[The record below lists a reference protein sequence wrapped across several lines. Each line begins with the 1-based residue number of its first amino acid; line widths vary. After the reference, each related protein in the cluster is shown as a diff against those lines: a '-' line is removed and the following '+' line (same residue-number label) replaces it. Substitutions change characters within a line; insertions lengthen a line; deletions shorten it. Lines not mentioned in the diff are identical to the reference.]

1 MAAPFGRKRVVST
14 PRPRPLSSRG
24 RRVLLVILALVAV
37 LYTLVVTFYN
47 AEGSNRVTGG
57 IGPTSEAGLLI
68 TVEPIAVNPL
78 TGQAT
83 VDLSMGW
90 QGDGMVDVAGHL
102 LENTRITIS
111 SSVGTQEAKFI
122 AGDSLGRLETT
133 IGIDGEQANYPFD
146 VHTGGITF
154 TADTYKKAAD
164 GSIQSTGPLV
174 IGVQSTGGVSGW
186 DTTSALGEGLS
197 EFQGIDL
204 TFDRAFSTQVFA
216 LVLLALAVILSSFA
230 LIVGVLA
237 FTNRRKAEVG
247 LMSWTAALLFALPLL
262 RNYFPNGPPVGAS
275 IDIFV
280 YLWVIV
286 MAVIAAT
293 LNVIAW
299 MNQGRDALNAASDHV
314 QASHSNEQNP
324 ELHHGA

>member
-1 MAAPFGRKRVVST
+1 MLV
-14 PRPRPLSSRG
+14 
-24 RRVLLVILALVAV
+24 VILALVGL
-37 LYTLVVTFYN
+37 LYVLVVAFYN
-47 AEGSNRVTGG
+47 SEGTNKMTGG
-57 IGPTSEAGLLI
+57 IGATAEPGLII

-78 TGQAT
+78 IGQAT

-90 QGDGMVDVAGHL
+90 QGGDMVDADGHL
-102 LENTRITIS
+102 RENTRVTIN
-111 SSVGTQEAKFI
+111 SSVGTQEAKFT

-133 IGIDGEQANYPFD
+133 IGIDGELANYPFD
-146 VHTGGITF
+146 VHNGEITL
-154 TADTYKKAAD
+154 TADTYRTAPD

-186 DTTSALGEGLS
+186 DTTSALGAGLS
-197 EFQGIDL
+197 EFQGMDL

-216 LVLLALAVILSSFA
+216 LVLLSLAVILSSFA
-230 LIVGVLA
+230 LVVGVLA

-299 MNQGRDALNAASDHV
+299 MNQTRDSLNAAGAHV
-314 QASHSNEQNP
+314 EAFHSNEQNP

>member
-1 MAAPFGRKRVVST
+1 MASPIGRKRVVST

-37 LYTLVVTFYN
+37 LYILVVTFYN

-68 TVEPIAVNPL
+68 TVEPIAVNPV

-90 QGDGMVDVAGHL
+90 QGGDMVDADGHL
-102 LENTRITIS
+102 RENTRVTIN

-122 AGDSLGRLETT
+122 AGDSLGRLET
-133 IGIDGEQANYPFD
+133 IMGVDGEQSNYPFD
-146 VHTGGITF
+146 VHTGSLTF
-154 TADTYKKAAD
+154 TADTYTKSTD
-164 GSIQSTGPLV
+164 GSIQSTGPLA
-174 IGVQSTGGVSGW
+174 IGLQSTGGVSGW
-186 DTTSALGEGLS
+186 DTTSELGDGLS
-197 EFQGIDL
+197 EFQGMDL

-216 LVLLALAVILSSFA
+216 LVLLSLAVILSSFA
-230 LIVGVLA
+230 LVVGVLA

-299 MNQGRDALNAASDHV
+299 MNQTRDSLNAAGAHV
-314 QASHSNEQNP
+314 EASHSNEQNP